1 MLLGKPI
8 SGIYLCA
15 RDGQPRGRHVTGKQ
29 ENSRVI
35 NFRRFIVLQANSNT
49 IHQ

>member
-8 SGIYLCA
+8 SGIYLLCA
-15 RDGQPRGRHVTGKQ
+15 PDGQPRGYRVTDKH

-35 NFRRFIVLQANSNT
+35 NFHYFA
-49 IHQ
+49 